1 MALKSGELRNR
12 VTFLR
17 KVEVTGTYGKE
28 EQWRSLL
35 VKPVRAKVTQ
45 PRTDENDSDH
55 GKSRKVKLIIFI
67 RYIPNLSEDNRL
79 LFNGTEFDITSCRD
93 LLGTRKELIIDAEK
107 RS

>member
-1 MALKSGELRNR
+1 VALKSGDLRNKI
-12 VTFLR
+12 TFLKR
-17 KVEVTGTYGKE
+17 TKVNGTYGKE
-28 EQWRSLL
+28 EQYLPL
-35 VKPVRAKVTQ
+35 KTVRAKVTQ

-67 RYIPNLSEDNRL
+67 RYTANVSEDNRL
-79 LFNGTEFDITSCRD
+79 IFNGTEFNITSCRD